1 MPTLYEVTLAKSAED
16 GLAALDRSEQVQVIK
31 QLEKLKRAPELGE
44 PLGNKM
50 GAPLTGYR
58 KLYAAR
64 KRIRIIYT
72 VQHAIVLVLVV
83 AIGPREDA
91 KVYKIAEA
99 ATRRRLRRLG

>member
-16 GLAALDRSEQVQVIK
+16 GLAALDRSEQIQVVK

-44 PLGNKM
+44 VLGNKM
-50 GAPLTGYR
+50 GLPLTGYR

-72 VQHAIVLVLVV
+72 IQHEVVHVLVV

-99 ATRRRLRRLG
+99 AAARRLRRLG

>member
-16 GLAALDRSEQVQVIK
+16 GLAALDRSEQIQVVK

-44 PLGNKM
+44 ALGNKT
-50 GAPLTGYR
+50 GLPLTGYR

-72 VQHAIVLVLVV
+72 IQREIVVVLVV

-99 ATRRRLRRLG
+99 EAARRLRRIG